1 MNDVTEVPED
11 GAIRADVVII
21 GSGMGGSAM
30 AWALK
35 DSGADVLLV
44 ERGDFLP
51 SEPQNSD
58 PTEMYIKK
66 RYRNA
71 ERWIDG
77 SNGKEFDPG
86 VYYYVG
92 GNTKFYGAALPRF
105 RKSDFVEVRH
115 HDGTSP
121 AWPFSYD
128 DLEPFY
134 TRAEQLLEVHGD
146 GSDDPTE
153 PPRSAPYPE
162 APLEH
167 EPEINRFARHLRG
180 QGLHPFKAAS
190 AMHLRTM
197 EERRQATTSDGC
209 PSEHG
214 YKGDAENRLLRPA
227 QESGSVRLLTDTE
240 VLRLDTSDDGRRV
253 ASAHALHR
261 GRPIEIIGERFVMAA
276 GAVNT
281 ASLLLASADRHH
293 PGGLANGSGLL
304 GRNYMVH
311 NSTFFVAVDPRRPNP
326 TLWQK
331 TLGLNDWYESGP
343 GTPYPLGNLQML
355 GKLQG
360 AMIKGARAWV
370 PIPILDF
377 MARRSLDIYL
387 TTEDLPRLDN
397 RVRNDRGRIV
407 IDWTP
412 NNMVPHRELVK
423 RVTKLVRGAG
433 YPLVFTQRMGIETNS
448 HQCGTA
454 VAGHDPATSV
464 LDPTCRAHE
473 ISNLWIADSSFFP
486 SSAALNPALTIVAN
500 ALRIAPEVAA

>member
-1 MNDVTEVPED
+1 MSETSPIPKD
-11 GAIRADVVII
+11 GIVRADIVII
-21 GSGMGGSAM
+21 GSGMGGSTL

-35 DSGADVLLV
+35 DTGADVLVV

-51 SEPQNSD
+51 REPQNSD
-58 PTEMYIKK
+58 PAEMYVKK

-71 ERWIDG
+71 EPWIDG
-77 SNGKEFDPG
+77 SSGKEFAPG

-105 RKSDFVEVRH
+105 RESDFVEVEH
-115 HDGTSP
+115 HDGMSP
-121 AWPFSYD
+121 AWPFTYA
-128 DLEPFY
+128 DLEPHY
-134 TRAEQLLEVHGD
+134 TQAEQLFEVHGD

-162 APLEH
+162 PPLEH
-167 EPEINRFARHLRG
+167 EPDIERFAQHLRAR
-180 QGLHPFKAAS
+180 GLHPSRAAS

-197 EERRQATTSDGC
+197 EERRQATTSDGA

-214 YKGDAENRLLRPA
+214 YKGDAENRALRPA
-227 QESGSVRLLTDTE
+227 LRSGSVRLLTDTE
-240 VLRLDTSDDGRRV
+240 VLRLETSSDGRRV
-253 ASAHALHR
+253 TKAHATHR
-261 GRPIEIIGERFVMAA
+261 GRPIEIVGERFVVAA
-276 GAVNT
+276 GAANS
-281 ASLLLASADRHH
+281 AALLLRSADRSH
-293 PGGLANGSGLL
+293 PDGLANGTGLV

-311 NSTFFVAVDPRRPNP
+311 NSTFFVAVDPRRRNP

-331 TLGLNDWYESGP
+331 TLGLNDWYEAGP

-360 AMIKGARAWV
+360 PMIKGARSWV
-370 PIPILDF
+370 PTPILDF

-387 TTEDLPRLDN
+387 TTEDLPRRDN
-397 RVRNDRGRIV
+397 RVRVERDRIV
-407 IDWTP
+407 IDWMP
-412 NNMVPHRELVK
+412 NNMTPHRELVR
-423 RVTKLVRGAG
+423 RVAEVVRSAG

-454 VAGHDPATSV
+454 VAGNDPASSV
-464 LDPTCRAHE
+464 LDPTCRTHE
-473 ISNLWIADSSFFP
+473 ISNLWMGDSSFFP
-486 SSAALNPALTIVAN
+486 SSAALNPALTIAAN